1 MFTTF
6 FFCIVYFSKDTYM
19 AVLKA
24 KEDHHAT
31 EKLFA
36 HGPDRFSVPL
46 PVTALSSIP
55 SNVARV
61 V

>member
-1 MFTTF
+1 
-6 FFCIVYFSKDTYM
+6 M